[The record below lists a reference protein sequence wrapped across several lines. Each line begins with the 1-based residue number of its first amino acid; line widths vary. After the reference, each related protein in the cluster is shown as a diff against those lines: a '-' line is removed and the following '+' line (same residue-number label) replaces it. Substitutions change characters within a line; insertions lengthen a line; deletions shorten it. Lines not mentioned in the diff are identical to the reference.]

1 MPDRW
6 ARVSFGVGL
15 SAFCLLGAGSGHHL
29 GLTARLAGLLAAVL
43 VLLVSIRALRH
54 RYLVRGLRARSTP
67 AEVAGTPVRVGDLG
81 DAAFVAGLRRPTI
94 YLDRRLA
101 ATLTPRQRR
110 AVLLH
115 EQAHQRALE
124 PVRLLLLDL
133 IAPLLRSL
141 PQGGQWLAA
150 ILARREIAADRYALA
165 HGATRAEL
173 AGALVALPPPR
184 LVGVAGYTP
193 AIDLRLRALLDGEV
207 EVRLP
212 AAVHRGLML
221 LAGGAIGAAAC
232 SWVVH
237 DLVDAVLLL
246 PCC

>member
-6 ARVSFGVGL
+6 ARVSFAIGL
-15 SAFCLLGAGSGHHL
+15 SAFCLLGVGSGHHL
-29 GLTARLAGLLAAVL
+29 GVTARLAALLTAVL
-43 VLLVSIRALRH
+43 ALLVSIRALRH
-54 RYLVRGLRARSTP
+54 RSLVRGLQALSTP
-67 AEVAGTPVRVGDLG
+67 TEVAGTPVRVGDLG
-81 DAAFVAGLRRPTI
+81 DAAFVAGLRHPTI
-94 YLDRRLA
+94 YLDRRLS

-115 EQAHQRALE
+115 EQAHQRALD

-133 IAPLLRSL
+133 IAPLLRML
-141 PQGGQWLAA
+141 PQGEQWLAA
-150 ILARREIAADRYALA
+150 TLARREIAADRYALT
-165 HGATRAEL
+165 HGATRADL

-184 LVGVAGYTP
+184 LAGVAGYTP
-193 AIDLRLRALLDGEV
+193 VIDLRLRALLDGEV

-212 AAVHRGLML
+212 AAVHRTL
-221 LAGGAIGAAAC
+221 LFVVGGSIGAAAC